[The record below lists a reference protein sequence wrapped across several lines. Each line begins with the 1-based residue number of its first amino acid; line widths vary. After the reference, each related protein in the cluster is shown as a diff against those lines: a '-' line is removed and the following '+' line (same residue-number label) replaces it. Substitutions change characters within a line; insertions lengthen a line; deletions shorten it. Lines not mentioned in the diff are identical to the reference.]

1 VHPHIGHSSDR
12 KRCPGGPHTCEHQ
25 RTHAGL
31 SSTRQLP
38 PIACTPSLAAALV
51 GTPQQRLAS
60 AKSAASTKLWKRPGL
75 PPGMLQHSPCDRPPT
90 CRQQRSAL
98 TSPTAWHTIWSRR
111 YSALGAARAR
121 AHSNAINLR
130 IPQNGARSTFAS
142 FDRLAMR
149 FFASTTLRSLVVD
162 AANRLCSRSKLAK
175 VERAPFCDALR
186 WLPATLRGCGRRRAL
201 RSAAPAAAAAGG
213 ARATA
218 DQSMEQSARQQAC
231 NPGSEI

>member
-111 YSALGAARAR
+111 YSALGAARR
-121 AHSNAINLR
+121 
-130 IPQNGARSTFAS
+130 GARSRPRSLAIAGRVNSIPPNAPHSGDGAAVPGHPIPTGSRLHRPAPAS
-142 FDRLAMR
+142 EAVQTIRLAPVGPTPGPPHHSPAPR
-149 FFASTTLRSLVVD
+149 PPRGEGSLR
-162 AANRLCSRSKLAK
+162 
-175 VERAPFCDALR
+175 
-186 WLPATLRGCGRRRAL
+186 
-201 RSAAPAAAAAGG
+201 
-213 ARATA
+213 
-218 DQSMEQSARQQAC
+218 
-231 NPGSEI
+231 